1 MGRLCTPTPRVD
13 PTSSVIGVNGDAY
26 PCATISA
33 LDGQIA
39 ALADR
44 IRRAGPRFPGLVRDY
59 RADIDLLL
67 ERRAWLQLTDQP
79 LAA

>member
-13 PTSSVIGVNGDAY
+13 PTSSVIGVNGDVY
-26 PCATISA
+26 PCPTISA

-39 ALADR
+39 ALTDR
-44 IRRAGPRFPGLVRDY
+44 IRRAGPRFPALLRDY

-67 ERRAWLQLTDQP
+67 ERRVWLQIADRP
-79 LAA
+79 MAA